1 MQYSSHMEIQ
11 FQKMHGTLN
20 DFVVFQDLS
29 GQVSLSQSQVATI
42 CNRREGVGSD
52 GLIIV
57 RSSSS
62 ADFFMDYMNADGS
75 MAEMC
80 GNGIRCLGK
89 YVYDNGLTQKLFLTV
104 DTRGGIKT
112 LDLFPGPDGKID
124 RVRVDMGEPIFDARK
139 IPVDLD
145 TDGNPLLDYP
155 LHLEG
160 RTFRAAILSMGNPH
174 CVIMDDGDIAELA
187 VRFGPAIEKH
197 PLFPA
202 KTNVEFV
209 KVLDRTCIEMRVW
222 ERGSGRT
229 AACGTGAC
237 ASAVVA
243 RLQGLVDTN
252 CTVRLEGGDL
262 QICWE
267 GLRFPVLMIG
277 PSVTTFKGE
286 ITI

>member
-1 MQYSSHMEIQ
+1 MQIQ

-20 DFVVFQDLS
+20 DFVVFQDLP
-29 GQVSLSQSQVATI
+29 GRVSLSPAQVASI
-42 CNRREGVGSD
+42 CNRRDGVGAD

-57 RSSSS
+57 KKSSA
-62 ADFFMDYMNADGS
+62 ADFFMDYLNADGS
-75 MAEMC
+75 IAEMC

-89 YVYDNGLTQKLFLTV
+89 YAYDNGLTDKLLLNV
-104 DTRGGIKT
+104 ETRAGIKT
-112 LDLFPGPDGKID
+112 LDLFPGPDGKIH
-124 RVRVDMGEPIFDARK
+124 RVRVDMGEPIFEAHT

-145 TDGNPLLDYP
+145 TDGSPILNYP
-155 LHLEG
+155 LHVKG

-174 CVIMDDGDIAELA
+174 CVIKSDGDIEDLA
-187 VRFGPAIEKH
+187 ATFGPEIEKH

-209 KVLDRTCIEMRVW
+209 KVVDRTCLKMSVW
-222 ERGSGRT
+222 ERGSGQT

-243 RLQGLVDTN
+243 RLQGLVDKD
-252 CTVRLEGGDL
+252 CTVQLAGGDL
-262 QICWE
+262 QISWE
-267 GLRFPVLMIG
+267 GMNYPVLMTG
-277 PSVTTFKGE
+277 PSAITFKGE